1 MKFVSTREFRNRPGR
16 VRALAQKDDLVLTAK
31 GKPIAILVGV
41 AADDLEETARAIR
54 QARAQRALS
63 RMRREAER
71 RGLGHLPPSA
81 VEAEIRA
88 VRAKRKSP

>member
-1 MKFVSTREFRNRPGR
+1 VKFVSTREFRNRPGY

-31 GKPIAILVGV
+31 GKPIGILVGV
-41 AADDLEETARAIR
+41 EGDDWEETSRAIR

-63 RMRREAER
+63 RMRRQAAR
-71 RGLGHLPPSA
+71 RGLDRLPSSA

-88 VRAKRKSP
+88 VRSSRKSE